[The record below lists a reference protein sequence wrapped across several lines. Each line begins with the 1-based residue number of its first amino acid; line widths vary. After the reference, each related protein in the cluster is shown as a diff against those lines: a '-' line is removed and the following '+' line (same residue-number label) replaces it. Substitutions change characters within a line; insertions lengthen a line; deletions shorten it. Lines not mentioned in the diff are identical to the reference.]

1 MFMRFRF
8 AILVVSLA
16 VGVSA
21 CGGGYGDSPTSPSTP
36 TVPFSA
42 TDLRVG
48 TGADATAGRTLTVN
62 YTGWLYSAT
71 AQDHKGQQFDSSV
84 GGAPFSFPLGA
95 GRVILGWD
103 SGLVGMKVGG
113 QRRLVIPPN
122 LAYGPQQVGP
132 IPPNSTLVFDVEL
145 LSVQ

>member
-1 MFMRFRF
+1 MVHRVRF
-8 AILVVSLA
+8 AILLVSLA
-16 VGVSA
+16 AGVSA

-36 TVPFSA
+36 SVPFSA
-42 TDLRVG
+42 TELRVG

-71 AQDHKGQQFDSSV
+71 APDHKGTQFDSSA
-84 GGAPFSFPLGA
+84 GGSPFVFPLGA
-95 GRVILGWD
+95 GRVIAGWD

-113 QRRLVIPPN
+113 LRRLIIPPN
-122 LAYGPQQVGP
+122 LAYGSQQVGP

-145 LSVQ
+145 LNVS